1 MNHAPTNRDQDADP
15 GSCGHRKFHRV
26 GIQRAPVPPFRLY
39 LLTCRD
45 CGTTLATQTL
55 RGRREN
61 APGNGSPEPALE
73 EDEAVS

>member
-1 MNHAPTNRDQDADP
+1 MNHAPKHRTQDEDP
-15 GSCGHRKFHRV
+15 GSCAHRRFNRV

-39 LLTCRD
+39 LMTCRD

-55 RGRREN
+55 RGRRES
-61 APGNGSPEPALE
+61 ATGEPEPALE